1 MTHPMGP
8 TSTGWLAER
17 RPGRCATT
25 VDFCRRHGLVLVRIS
40 STPQTGT
47 PAPPDA
53 GQHAGWIDLHLAGDA
68 LPAGIQA
75 RVADLAVPVIAGERV
90 SPGHCR
96 RQFHRSLDTLSR
108 RYRLIGVAEVRQ
120 AEDVLDGARQ
130 RVPLADGGPDKVEE
144 VGKGSPCSRSGTGS
158 G

>member
-1 MTHPMGP
+1 MRQSAAHFRSLTLVALG
-8 TSTGWLAER
+8 
-17 RPGRCATT
+17 T
-25 VDFCRRHGLVLVRIS
+25 VRFSGSQRG
-40 STPQTGT
+40 
-47 PAPPDA
+47 
-53 GQHAGWIDLHLAGDA
+53 
-68 LPAGIQA
+68 
-75 RVADLAVPVIAGERV
+75 AVPVTAGERV

>member
-75 RVADLAVPVIAGERV
+75 RVADLALTVIVRPGRVIAAVESRYPV
-90 SPGHCR
+90 PRLPWYVPASAAPG
-96 RQFHRSLDTLSR
+96 L
-108 RYRLIGVAEVRQ
+108 
-120 AEDVLDGARQ
+120 
-130 RVPLADGGPDKVEE
+130 
-144 VGKGSPCSRSGTGS
+144 SGTGS
-158 G
+158 LTSPPRARRPAAS